1 VNPENPGLVIGSAWT
16 SDACLRIMMLVCFL
30 HRIIMVLR
38 ILLAPPL
45 SFIQSIGGP
54 IVLRAGE
61 CSYINCLIT
70 LMIDMTMI
78 TDEFMREMIERTKD
92 YCIVLL
98 HTGPNRN
105 MAGVEALIWEH
116 ARRNFFLRAS
126 GKLPIVCPVNDG
138 SELCGLGIFGTG
150 PEETRKIMD
159 EDPAVERGVFTYEIH
174 SCRSFPGDKLP
185 G

>member
-1 VNPENPGLVIGSAWT
+1 
-16 SDACLRIMMLVCFL
+16 
-30 HRIIMVLR
+30 
-38 ILLAPPL
+38 
-45 SFIQSIGGP
+45 
-54 IVLRAGE
+54 
-61 CSYINCLIT
+61 
-70 LMIDMTMI
+70 MTMI

-126 GKLPIVCPVNDG
+126 GKLPIVCPVNDC